1 MFFPSLYAI
10 LFFLLTSLRLRM
22 EILLE
27 VEILTGGDRT
37 AFLEQ
42 KNLFAGETFI

>member
-1 MFFPSLYAI
+1 MFLPSLYVI

-22 EILLE
+22 AILLE

-37 AFLEQ
+37 AFLGT
-42 KNLFAGETFI
+42 KNVFAGETFI